1 LLLSCHSWKE
11 FIANHSQLHL
21 PPVM

>member
-1 LLLSCHSWKE
+1 LLLFRHSRKE

>member
-21 PPVM
+21 SPVM